1 MSVNYHKAR
10 DCWRCVWREDGR
22 KHYRYFPTEEEAR
35 AFDLECSSNH
45 VAKAEQMPTLGELAV
60 LFFRSNPVHHK
71 TKKNVIYFLTGHEK
85 NGRHIFGAGEFLRD
99 RFAERLNR
107 SDLEAM
113 RSALKKRNVS
123 NNTIN
128 KYQAYIR
135 SILAWG
141 VDEQLISFNPWREF
155 RRLKVDRP
163 LIRTSLSDILMV
175 YKVAPGWLQWAV
187 LTSYALSLR
196 PGIVELF
203 SLRWDA
209 FFFRYGFVR
218 IRQGKSGQVKTVYPP
233 DWYLPLARA
242 RFDQDIAQGVPWVCH
257 RDGRRVLSYSDAW
270 RKALRDAGLSGI
282 RFYDVRHVAASEML
296 AAGAD
301 LSAVA
306 AQLGHS
312 TPQTTASIYIHSLPV
327 AQRRAA
333 SLLPDSLFSR

>member
-35 AFDLECSSNH
+35 AFDLECRSNH

-175 YKVAPGWLQWAV
+175 YKVAPG
-187 LTSYALSLR
+187 
-196 PGIVELF
+196 
-203 SLRWDA
+203 
-209 FFFRYGFVR
+209 
-218 IRQGKSGQVKTVYPP
+218 
-233 DWYLPLARA
+233 
-242 RFDQDIAQGVPWVCH
+242 
-257 RDGRRVLSYSDAW
+257 
-270 RKALRDAGLSGI
+270 
-282 RFYDVRHVAASEML
+282 
-296 AAGAD
+296 
-301 LSAVA
+301 
-306 AQLGHS
+306 
-312 TPQTTASIYIHSLPV
+312 
-327 AQRRAA
+327 
-333 SLLPDSLFSR
+333 